1 MTESKIKLE
10 EILKK
15 VQSELDKLSEVED
28 EKVKEVVANVNSILS
43 EMITDKAEEAE
54 ETPEKEEKEKED
66 EEESKEDDKA
76 DEKPVEESK
85 EEAEAVEEKTEEV
98 KEEKSEEAK
107 EEEKPAEESKEEP
120 KEEVKE
126 EKVEEAPKEEASEA
140 VAEDKELSA
149 DVSKS
154 LKDAA
159 IELSN
164 NEKIILEKEEVI
176 TVLNKQITELNG
188 ELSKYKESETLELA
202 QQFENKV
209 NRLVGLYEMLG
220 IKKTVVELKD
230 NFDEGQIDKL
240 VIDLSALT
248 KNKESEVS
256 KPTRQ
261 TQVSQPLELKYQNK
275 QKKEHTAAD
284 SAKALFDI

>member
-261 TQVSQPLELKYQNK
+261 TQVSQPLELKYSNK